1 MVGSRFKQVCEIR
14 RSAAGCQDLMNLQ
27 NEYLKSFEE
36 KHWIGN
42 LKCCRFQKSTVNVS
56 MTQMEANVWHL
67 KLKSQETIAEI
78 ALGFVQTE
86 VGISR
91 GRDA

>member
-1 MVGSRFKQVCEIR
+1 
-14 RSAAGCQDLMNLQ
+14 
-27 NEYLKSFEE
+27 
-36 KHWIGN
+36 
-42 LKCCRFQKSTVNVS
+42 